1 MRPPRRGSAV
11 STADYTTSYNASYSA
26 SYSAG
31 SSASNSA
38 SYTTDHAARHDAGG
52 PTDHPT
58 SRDVTGSPADDRA
71 SQELQTRRLSLIRGG
86 GTGARQLSLPL
97 EYEVAPG
104 VPAIPPTPTHL
115 HLVGSAEPEVLTEP
129 STEGEPTLPPP
140 GLWTMRL
147 ARAIAEVA
155 HGERPAGQLAPHVS
169 REQLLRLSRRGQAVV
184 RHPAGRAQRGAT
196 RLRTVRGVRVCP
208 VAPGVVEASAV
219 LVGGQRAQA
228 IALRLEAVGSQ
239 WIATAVELG

>member
-1 MRPPRRGSAV
+1 M
-11 STADYTTSYNASYSA
+11 STADNIVDTTVH
-26 SYSAG
+26 
-31 SSASNSA
+31 
-38 SYTTDHAARHDAGG
+38 TTVHTTVNTTVGPGEDHGEPRPARGRE
-52 PTDHPT
+52 PR
-58 SRDVTGSPADDRA
+58 S
-71 SQELQTRRLSLIRGG
+71 LSLIRGEG
-86 GTGARQLSLPL
+86 AGARQLCLPL

-115 HLVGSAEPEVLTEP
+115 HLVESGDVVVDTPPAE
-129 STEGEPTLPPP
+129 GALPPP

-155 HGERPAGQLAPHVS
+155 HGERPAGQLAPHVA
-169 REQLLRLSRRGQAVV
+169 RDQLQRLSRRGQAVA
-184 RHPAGRAQRGAT
+184 RHPSGRGQHGAT
-196 RLRTVRGVRVCP
+196 RLRTVRGVRVCT

-219 LVGGQRAQA
+219 LVGAQRAQA

>member
-11 STADYTTSYNASYSA
+11 STADHTTEL
-26 SYSAG
+26 
-31 SSASNSA
+31 
-38 SYTTDHAARHDAGG
+38 TTEFKAAFKADSFDRRPAEPEGILEAEGPRTAEARH
-52 PTDHPT
+52 
-58 SRDVTGSPADDRA
+58 
-71 SQELQTRRLSLIRGG
+71 LSLIRGDG
-86 GTGARQLSLPL
+86 PGARQLCLPL

-115 HLVGSAEPEVLTEP
+115 HLVGSAESPVLTETAGDGAP
-129 STEGEPTLPPP
+129 PDGAPTLPPP

-155 HGERPAGQLAPHVS
+155 HGERPAGQLSPHVA
-169 REQLLRLSRRGQAVV
+169 RDQLMRLSRRGQAVV
-184 RHPAGRAQRGAT
+184 RHPAGRAQRGTT

-219 LVGGQRAQA
+219 LVGGPRAQA

-239 WIATAVELG
+239 WIATAVELV

>member
-1 MRPPRRGSAV
+1 M
-11 STADYTTSYNASYSA
+11 STADHTTPFMPDASGEHPEA
-26 SYSAG
+26 SSG
-31 SSASNSA
+31 VTS
-38 SYTTDHAARHDAGG
+38 TGREVEPRH
-52 PTDHPT
+52 
-58 SRDVTGSPADDRA
+58 
-71 SQELQTRRLSLIRGG
+71 LSLIRGDG
-86 GTGARQLSLPL
+86 PGARQLCLPL

-115 HLVGSAEPEVLTEP
+115 HLVGSSEPEVLPEVPSDGTQAGAEP
-129 STEGEPTLPPP
+129 ALPPP

-155 HGERPAGQLAPHVS
+155 HGERPAGQLTPHVS
-169 REQLLRLSRRGQAVV
+169 REQLLRLSRRGQAVA
-184 RHPAGRAQRGAT
+184 RHPSGRTQRGTT

-228 IALRLEAVGSQ
+228 IALRLEAVGTQ